1 MPAAN
6 PTTGYQQALASY
18 CRTGEYTPIKGVRS
32 SSVHHY
38 RRLVYNVVD
47 DSLQSAYP
55 LTHNLLEEEEWDNL
69 VQRFFSEHP
78 CQSPQVWYMPKE
90 LYEYMMAVQHPLL
103 GKYPFLQE
111 LLWFE
116 WLEVELFMMEDRS
129 AEYRA
134 RGNLRLDKLVL
145 NPEHHLAHFQFPV
158 HLQPAHQITTAHQ
171 GHYFLVLHRQPE
183 SGDVEFTALSP
194 AFVSMLETLA
204 EGPATMDH
212 LMATACATLGMAPT
226 EEIRQATLSF
236 FEHALHTKLILGF
249 A

>member
-1 MPAAN
+1 MPSTNA
-6 PTTGYQQALASY
+6 TTGYQEALASY

-32 SSVHHY
+32 SNVQHY

-55 LTHNLLEEEEWDNL
+55 LTYNFLEETAWDDL
-69 VQRFFSEHP
+69 VQRFFSEHS

-90 LYEYMMAVQHPLL
+90 LYEYMTAVQHPLL
-103 GKYPFLQE
+103 EKYPFLQE

-116 WLEVELFMMEDRS
+116 WLEVQLFMMEDHP
-129 AEYRA
+129 AEYRSH
-134 RGNLRLDKLVL
+134 GQLEQDKLVL
-145 NPEHHLAHFQFPV
+145 NPEHHLELFHFPI
-158 HLQPAHQITTAHQ
+158 HIKPADQISEADQ
-171 GHYFLVLHRQPE
+171 GHYFLALHREPE
-183 SGDVEFTALSP
+183 SGEVAFTALSP

-204 EGPATMDH
+204 EGPATMDT
-212 LMATACATLGMAPT
+212 LIANACTTLGIAPS
-226 EEIRQATLSF
+226 EEIRQATQAF